1 MRYYLKK
8 CGFQE
13 LGSVGSDGKAKR
25 GRYLMTSMNP
35 EILDFFPPL
44 SRNVLNDNALIPVI
58 PLYLGKKVYCNYVY
72 HNSKYCGSEAK
83 HKRNEYRIYLNGEL
97 ENNQLLFCAEDIVVI
112 REGTISYESELQSVY
127 FLDLVSDHSS
137 REYIQLSKTIEEYP
151 INGGYGVFEGELP
164 DFEERVGR
172 ILDANNELIPVLD
185 KKVESVLQ
193 KNDNISH
200 SLFNVGNF
208 RDFVLIG
215 YRNRCALTGD
225 FIDAS
230 SNNRLDVVYIRPLE
244 KGGQCH
250 PNNGIVFIPS
260 IAQAFV
266 RGKFTLSDDFEV
278 IVHPLCNDADLR
290 LYDSCQ
296 IKVPSNALFRPS
308 RDNIIFHRESI
319 YGAFASVK

>member
-1 MRYYLKK
+1 M
-8 CGFQE
+8 
-13 LGSVGSDGKAKR
+13 
-25 GRYLMTSMNP
+25 
-35 EILDFFPPL
+35 
-44 SRNVLNDNALIPVI
+44 
-58 PLYLGKKVYCNYVY
+58 
-72 HNSKYCGSEAK
+72 
-83 HKRNEYRIYLNGEL
+83 